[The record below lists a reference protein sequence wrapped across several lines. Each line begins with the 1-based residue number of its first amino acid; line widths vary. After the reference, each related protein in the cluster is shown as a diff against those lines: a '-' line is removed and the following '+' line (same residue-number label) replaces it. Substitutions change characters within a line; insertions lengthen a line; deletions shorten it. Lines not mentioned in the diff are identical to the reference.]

1 MHCAYFLGF
10 VFPCSVGVVFWWL
23 GYRSKLSALNAA
35 RKAAGQPGLDKNDPC
50 IYAMENK
57 SGWRIDGG
65 RWKEICS
72 VVGCLMVIRGIVSNS
87 LKTYMQHHHNSK
99 EDRQSINFFK
109 KWMLEWASN
118 ITLTYKQAE
127 IKKQLYACLECL
139 SESKVR
145 SIDWLKALEVRTYY
159 LTELYEPFHRFHF
172 PDMSEHGS
180 GEEGEETKNRSDD
193 DTESD
198 EEVRKGV
205 KFDP

>member
-72 VVGCLMVIRGIVSNS
+72 VVGCLMVIRDIVSNS
-87 LKTYMQHHHNSK
+87 LKTY
-99 EDRQSINFFK
+99 
-109 KWMLEWASN
+109 
-118 ITLTYKQAE
+118 
-127 IKKQLYACLECL
+127 
-139 SESKVR
+139 V
-145 SIDWLKALEVRTYY
+145 
-159 LTELYEPFHRFHF
+159 
-172 PDMSEHGS
+172 
-180 GEEGEETKNRSDD
+180 
-193 DTESD
+193 
-198 EEVRKGV
+198 
-205 KFDP
+205 